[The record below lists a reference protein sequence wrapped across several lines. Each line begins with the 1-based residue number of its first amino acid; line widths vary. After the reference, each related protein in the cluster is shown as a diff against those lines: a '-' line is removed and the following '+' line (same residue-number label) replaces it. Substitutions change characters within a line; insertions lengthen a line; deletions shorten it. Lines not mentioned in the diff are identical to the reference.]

1 MQIRQFLN
9 RNPAIAIV
17 AVLIVIGIAVWVI
30 WSQAD
35 GGNTVATP
43 TEGYFTTD
51 DGKTWFTD
59 DVGRVTPFDKEGKQA
74 VRAYLYKCGDGA
86 PQVAYLERYTAKGKE
101 VVERYR
107 AEQKANPTVP
117 PKSLGELAA
126 LGQGSMEVKKPG
138 DEKWINMRDGAA
150 MALTQ
155 YRCPDGTPGAL
166 VR

>member
-17 AVLIVIGIAVWVI
+17 AVLIVIGICAWVI
-30 WSQAD
+30 WSQTA
-35 GGNTVATP
+35 GSNVVATP

-59 DVGRVTPFDKEGKQA
+59 EVAKLPPFDKDGKQA
-74 VRAYLYKCGDGA
+74 VRVYLYKCGNGE
-86 PQVAYLERYTAKGKE
+86 PQVAYLERYTQKGKE

-117 PKSLGELAA
+117 PKSLGEFAA

-138 DEKWINMRDGAA
+138 DDKWVNKREGGAVA
-150 MALTQ
+150 MMQ
-155 YRCPDGTPGAL
+155 YSCPDGTPGTL